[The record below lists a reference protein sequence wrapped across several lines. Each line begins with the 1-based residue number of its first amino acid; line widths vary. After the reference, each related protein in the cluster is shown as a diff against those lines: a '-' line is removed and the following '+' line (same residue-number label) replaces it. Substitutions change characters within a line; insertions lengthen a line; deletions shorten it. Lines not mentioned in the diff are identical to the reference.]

1 MALRVSF
8 SLHCSG
14 WGPAAGRCGGMAVR
28 GLVDGAWH
36 GPVQTFRRNGSH
48 PRRLD
53 GVHVG
58 TAWEG
63 SLSGD
68 CPGPL
73 LDGSLQGAVRPGTG
87 QGSATPM
94 NLARASL
101 GLLWV
106 SEGLQGTGLLWGGCQ
121 ALVLSPILC
130 ARQSLSESPV
140 GRRAVPGQVW
150 AGWLGASI

>member
-1 MALRVSF
+1 MWL
-8 SLHCSG
+8 SG
-14 WGPAAGRCGGMAVR
+14 CHPAYIAQGGDQPLADVEGCAVK
-28 GLVDGAWH
+28 GLVDAAWH
-36 GPVQTFRRNGSH
+36 RPVQTFRRNGSH

-63 SLSGD
+63 SLSRD

-106 SEGLQGTGLLWGGCQ
+106 SEGLQGTGMLWGGCQ
-121 ALVLSPILC
+121 ALVLSPIL
-130 ARQSLSESPV
+130 
-140 GRRAVPGQVW
+140 
-150 AGWLGASI
+150 